1 MRAPVKTD
9 VARRVDFSLV
19 VVVLMLLFC
28 GAGMYEL
35 VREYPNAG
43 RGMLIFARE
52 QKDLFI
58 DSGLV
63 AQSYRVRADPSLS
76 RELRLQTVMV
86 GTRSSDREGYLGA
99 GVIVGKKDGM
109 LAIVTAKHIV
119 EHPGRQFVVFP
130 EFTGRFVSRV
140 IADPQHDLAIV
151 FARPFTGSSYRIA
164 RIAPSTF
171 LSGPRFVVMGH
182 PGDESWVASPGVAER
197 HLHTTLLFC
206 PTCDR
211 GDSGAGAFDGAG
223 YLRGIVVTKAIMI
236 APSAT
241 DGSDF
246 RLTAFQIE
254 QPQAV
259 RALIQRALKH

>member
-1 MRAPVKTD
+1 V
-9 VARRVDFSLV
+9 VRRVDFSLV
-19 VVVLMLLFC
+19 VLVLMLLFC
-28 GAGMYEL
+28 GGGIYEL
-35 VREYPNAG
+35 VRDYPNAG

-63 AQSYRVRADPSLS
+63 AQSYRVHANPALS
-76 RELRLQTVMV
+76 RLLRSQTVMV
-86 GTRSSDREGYLGA
+86 GTRSSEHEGYLGA

-109 LAIVTAKHIV
+109 LAIVTAKHII
-119 EHPGRQFVVFP
+119 EHPGRRFVVFP
-130 EFTGRFVSRV
+130 EFTGRYVSRV
-140 IADPQHDLAIV
+140 VADPHHDLAIV
-151 FARPFTGSSYRIA
+151 FARPFAKSSYRVA
-164 RIAPSTF
+164 RIAPSSF
-171 LSGPRFVVMGH
+171 LSGQRFVVMGH
-182 PGDESWVASPGVAER
+182 PGDQSWVASPGVAEK

-223 YLRGIVVTKAIMI
+223 IVRGIVVSKAVMI

>member
-1 MRAPVKTD
+1 
-9 VARRVDFSLV
+9 
-19 VVVLMLLFC
+19 
-28 GAGMYEL
+28 
-35 VREYPNAG
+35 
-43 RGMLIFARE
+43 MLIFARE

-63 AQSYRVRADPSLS
+63 AQSYRVHANPNLS
-76 RELRLQTVMV
+76 RVLRLQTVMV
-86 GTRSSDREGYLGA
+86 GTRSSDHEGYLGA

-109 LAIVTAKHIV
+109 LAIVTAKHII

-130 EFTGRFVSRV
+130 EFTGGFASRV
-140 IADPQHDLAIV
+140 VADPNHDLAIV
-151 FARPFTGSSYRIA
+151 FARPFAGSPYRIA
-164 RIAPSTF
+164 RIAPSSF
-171 LSGPRFVVMGH
+171 LSGQPFIVMGH
-182 PGDESWVASPGVAER
+182 PGDESWVASPGVAEK
-197 HLHTTLLFC
+197 HLRTTLLFC

-223 YLRGIVVTKAIMI
+223 LLRGIVVTKAVII

-259 RALIQRALKH
+259 RALMQRALKH